1 MRLTIDEVTSPSQFA
16 YRPILSTTDTL
27 LKYIDG
33 LTAQLDNPGTKF
45 IQSALL
51 GFCKVFHRLKFGVV
65 IENVIANGYNT
76 KIVSLVFTFLIE
88 RKQCVK
94 FSNCFSDYILT
105 HVGSP
110 QGTKLSRYH
119 GSTMLNDLQII
130 IA

>member
-1 MRLTIDEVTSPSQFA
+1 MDKMRFTKYEVISPSQFA
-16 YRPILSTTDTL
+16 YRPILSTTDAL

-33 LTAQLDNPGTKF
+33 LTTQLDNPGTKF
-45 IQSALL
+45 IQSAFL
-51 GFCKVFHRLKFGVV
+51 GFCKVFHCLQFGVV

-76 KIVSLVFTFLIE
+76 KIVSFVFTFLIE

-110 QGTKLSRYH
+110 QSTKLSRYH
-119 GSTMLNDLQII
+119 GSTMLNDL
-130 IA
+130 